1 MSKPF
6 WTNSNKQDNILET
19 TFYLLRS
26 ILDFQVSKQE
36 LKTLFLSHPSY
47 PSLFSIHEVLKTYRV
62 DNLCIQVPSEKL
74 PDLPSPFIAHLKVDN
89 GLFSIVEGIN
99 GDWVIRRDNENR
111 KLEERIEDFLKI
123 WSGAALIVDW
133 QNIQRPKRS
142 FLEKLNFFFAENKQD
157 FARTGLIISLQI
169 FISGLALVHP
179 WLGYLLL
186 IVKIFGIIICSILVL
201 DQLSPQN
208 QLAAKAC
215 QVISRKSKC
224 DNLLKSKSA
233 SFLGLIG
240 WSELGLLYFI
250 GSIGALLSLKQ
261 AYLANPIVQ
270 ILSGLTLL
278 FSAWSVYHQA
288 FKAKQWCPLCLV
300 VLGLFV
306 IEFVTVVLP
315 FRPLQ
320 ALAGYDTLFVF
331 TSFAI
336 PFFLWLLLK
345 PYIEK
350 ALAHDAVWSKLAA
363 IKRNPALL
371 KAALQNETALLPLPE
386 EVVIPEFGATSAKH
400 EAVLVTNPWCGACET
415 AFKEIDQ
422 LLQEEVSLR
431 VKVIFCVGESE
442 EQAVFN
448 QAVQMM
454 VHHLMGTSIQQI
466 FADYYQL
473 SKAQFDQKY
482 PQELEAAIIQQAK
495 ASIKQHGLW
504 CKAAQIQFT
513 PTHYLDGHVKPKMF
527 EWKDL
532 HFHLSEE

>member
-1 MSKPF
+1 MSKLF
-6 WTNSNKQDNILET
+6 WTNSNKQDNVLEA

-36 LKTLFLSHPSY
+36 LKALFLSHPSY
-47 PSLFSIHEVLKTYRV
+47 PSLFSIHEVLKIYGV
-62 DNLCIQVPSEKL
+62 ENLCVQVPSKKL
-74 PDLPSPFIAHLKVDN
+74 PELPSPFIAHLKEDN
-89 GLFSIVEGIN
+89 GLFTIVEGIN
-99 GDWVIRRDNENR
+99 GDWVIRRDNQNL
-111 KLEERIEDFLKI
+111 KVEERLEDFLKI

-133 QNIQRPKRS
+133 QNIQRAKRS

-186 IVKIFGIIICSILVL
+186 IVKIFGILICSILVL

-208 QLAAKAC
+208 QLVAKAC
-215 QVISRKSKC
+215 QVIIRKSKC

-240 WSELGLLYFI
+240 WAELGLLYFI

-261 AYLANPIVQ
+261 AYFSNSIVQ

-278 FSAWSVYHQA
+278 FSAWSLYHQA
-288 FKAKQWCPLCLV
+288 FKAKQWCPLCLL
-300 VLGLFV
+300 VLGVFV
-306 IEFVTVVLP
+306 VEFVTIVLP

-320 ALAGYDTLFVF
+320 ALASFDTLFVF

-350 ALAHDAVWSKLAA
+350 AFAHGAVWSKLAA
-363 IKRNPALL
+363 IKRNPGLF
-371 KAALQNETALLPLPE
+371 KAALQNETVLVSLPE
-386 EVVIPEFGATSAKH
+386 EVAIPEFGATSAKH

-415 AFKEIDQ
+415 AFKEINQ
-422 LLQEEVSLR
+422 LIQEGASLN

-448 QAVQMM
+448 QAVQM
-454 VHHLMGTSIQQI
+454 VAYHLMGTSIQQI

-473 SKAQFDQKY
+473 SKTQFDQKY
-482 PQELEAAIIQQAK
+482 PLELDETIIDQAK
-495 ASIKQHGLW
+495 TSIKQHGLW

-513 PTHYLDGHVKPKMF
+513 PTYYLNGFQKPSIY

-532 HFHLSEE
+532 RFHLMGE

>member
-1 MSKPF
+1 MSKLF

-36 LKTLFLSHPSY
+36 LKALFLSHPSY

-62 DNLCIQVPSEKL
+62 ENLCIQVPSEKL

-89 GLFSIVEGIN
+89 GLFSIVEGLN
-99 GDWVIRRDNENR
+99 RDGVIRRDVENR
-111 KLEERIEDFLKI
+111 KVEERLEDFLKI

-133 QNIQRPKRS
+133 QSLRRPKLS
-142 FLEKLNFFFAENKQD
+142 FLAKLNFFFSENRQD
-157 FARTGLIISLQI
+157 FGKTGLILTLQI
-169 FISGLALVHP
+169 VISGLVLIHP
-179 WLGYLLL
+179 WFGYLLL
-186 IVKIFGIIICSILVL
+186 IVKIFGILICSILVL

-208 QLAAKAC
+208 QLASKAC

-261 AYLANPIVQ
+261 AYFSNPIVQ
-270 ILSGLTLL
+270 ILSGITLL

-288 FKAKQWCPLCLV
+288 FKAKQWCPLCLL

-315 FRPLQ
+315 FRPQQ
-320 ALAGYDTLFVF
+320 ALAGFNTLFVF

-345 PYIEK
+345 PYIER
-350 ALAHDAVWSKLAA
+350 AFAHDIVWSKLAA

-371 KAALQNETALLPLPE
+371 QAALQNETALVPLPE
-386 EVVIPEFGATSAKH
+386 EVAIPEFGAISAKH

-415 AFKEIDQ
+415 DFKEINQ
-422 LLQEEVSLR
+422 LIQEGASLK
-431 VKVIFCVGESE
+431 VKVIFCVGELE
-442 EQAVFN
+442 EQAVFS

-454 VHHLMGTSIQQI
+454 AHHIMGTSIQQI
-466 FADYYQL
+466 FEDYYQL
-473 SKAQFDQKY
+473 PKAQFDQKY
-482 PQELEAAIIQQAK
+482 PQELDAAIIHQTK
-495 ASIKQHGLW
+495 AFIKQHGLW
-504 CKAAQIQFT
+504 CKAAKIQFT